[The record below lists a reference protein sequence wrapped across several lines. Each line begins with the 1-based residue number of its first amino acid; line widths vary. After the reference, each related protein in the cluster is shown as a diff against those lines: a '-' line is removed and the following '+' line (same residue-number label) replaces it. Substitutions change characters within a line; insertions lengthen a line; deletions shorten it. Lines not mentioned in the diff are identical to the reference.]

1 MDIKS
6 SLGFAARVRG
16 KDDCALAPFL
26 DMLNHSCDARV
37 RKGVPVKK
45 MSAVSERHV
54 FGGCICIGAG
64 GLLGHSLLDAT
75 EAIY

>member
-26 DMLNHSCDARV
+26 DMLNHSCGARV
-37 RKGVPVKK
+37 R
-45 MSAVSERHV
+45 ERSTCHENVCCVERLV
-54 FGGCICIGAG
+54 FG
-64 GLLGHSLLDAT
+64 DAFALAP
-75 EAIY
+75 ECG